1 MNTWGVFRITLR
13 YVLVACTGGKMVVYN
28 TGWLGIGEH
37 MGRVSYHSALCACGV
52 LSVSL
57 RDVYL
62 WRVSCHSVMCTC
74 GVLLVSLRGE
84 HMGRVS
90 YLSLIHI

>member
-1 MNTWGVFRITLR
+1 
-13 YVLVACTGGKMVVYN
+13 MVVYN

-62 WRVSCHSVMCTC
+62 WRVSCHSVLCTC
-74 GVLLVSLRGE
+74 GVLSVSLCDV
-84 HMGRVS
+84 HMWRAF
-90 YLSLIHI
+90 SLTPW